1 MTKTVVFDVTLE
13 AVSETELK
21 GTATALVR
29 LEDFGIGVPR
39 VPLVA
44 RVDEVVQ
51 LVLDFRLVAEE

>member
-1 MTKTVVFDVTLE
+1 MVFDVTLE

-21 GTATALVR
+21 GTATALVT